1 MVLFLIIILIVIIG
15 GGFLIFKILKNKKR
29 IKSSFSVKDIIKPT
43 DSSLDEDIEVLDV
56 YSEDEKINDVSNNFD
71 LDDLFKTISMSA
83 VDNSEFDFGLRRG
96 DKK

>member
-15 GGFLIFKILKNKKR
+15 GGFLIFKIIKNKKS

-56 YSEDEKINDVSNNFD
+56 YSEDEKINDVSNNLN

-83 VDNSEFDFGLRRG
+83 VDNSDFDFGLRRSE
-96 DKK
+96 KK

>member
-15 GGFLIFKILKNKKR
+15 GGFLIFKILKNKKS

-56 YSEDEKINDVSNNFD
+56 YSSDEEVKANSNNFD

-83 VDNSEFDFGLRRG
+83 VDNSDFDFGLRRV